1 MPFSFNKIMFFYGNI
16 YNYFMNNYILSLT
29 YKVFFIYKNNAYGYS
44 MRIIYI
50 YIYIYY
56 CDFYIVFMN
65 LLFFYIFIHCIKIIM
80 ISFFFLFC

>member
-1 MPFSFNKIMFFYGNI
+1 
-16 YNYFMNNYILSLT
+16 MNNYILSLT

-80 ISFFFLFC
+80 ISFFFVEIFFLDHDKILFK